1 MDKIK
6 VKCAFCGEEKEIPKK
21 PEPKTNKEK
30 KEIFFRCKCGGIN
43 LRDGTAVWLKRKPP
57 MADDDPPE
65 PVKPKKEDIPPKE
78 PKNFGGPF
86 FLLAVLLGLTSF
98 AAFAFLGKRKVKL
111 KEKSSENPQDPFKV
125 IN

>member
-6 VKCAFCGEEKEIPKK
+6 VKCAFCGEEKEVAKK
-21 PEPKTNKEK
+21 AEPKTNREK
-30 KEIFFRCKCGGIN
+30 KEISFRCKCGGVN

-65 PVKPKKEDIPPKE
+65 PAKPKVKDAPQLLPKE
-78 PKNFGGPF
+78 TGGPW
-86 FLLAVLLGLTSF
+86 LLLSVLLGVISF
-98 AAFAFLGKRKVKL
+98 AAFVFLGKRKAKPE
-111 KEKSSENPQDPFKV
+111 EKSSESPQDPFKV